1 MKKNLFIK
9 ILSVAAVA
17 LLTISTIAGCAK
29 GSSSSSGGGGTS
41 VKVLWMITDTDDTFR
56 KTLSDA
62 IVSQASAMGVS
73 LDMIET
79 AGSLDTELELISTA
93 KSKGYSAI
101 ICRCADNETALQL
114 NVTAGD
120 IPIIYVNNQP
130 SDDHLT
136 GDRFIYVG
144 SDEQQ
149 SGQYQAEYVISKLGK
164 GNMNV
169 IIFEGERGHSATIN
183 RTQAVKKTLKAN
195 GVNANY
201 VFVDFANWSDTEAEK
216 EFDIFMKTGQSVDV
230 IFCNNDTMALGA
242 IQGLKNYGLDYTK
255 IPVCGVDAT
264 ADGCASISAGEM
276 AFTVL
281 QNAEGQAAKA
291 VEAAKVLGSGG
302 NLSNVEGASADHKY
316 IWVDFEPVDKSN
328 VSKYMK

>member
-1 MKKNLFIK
+1 MKKNLFVK
-9 ILSVAAVA
+9 LLSVVAVA
-17 LLTISTIAGCAK
+17 LLTFSSIAGCAN
-29 GSSSSSGGGGTS
+29 GSTSSSGGGAT
-41 VKVLWMITDTDDTFR
+41 KVLWIITDTDDTFR
-56 KTLSDA
+56 KALSDS
-62 IVSQASAMGVS
+62 IVSQASALGVS
-73 LDMIET
+73 LDMVET
-79 AGSLDTELELISTA
+79 AGSIDTELELISTA

-101 ICRCADNETALQL
+101 ICRPADNATALQL
-114 NVTAGD
+114 NVTAED

-136 GDRFIYVG
+136 ADKFIYVG

-149 SGQYQAEYVISKLGK
+149 AGQYQAEYVVSKLGK
-164 GNMNV
+164 GSMNV
-169 IIFEGERGHSATIN
+169 IIFEGEKGHSATIN
-183 RTQAVKKTLKAN
+183 RTLAVKKTLKAN

-201 VFVDFANWSDTEAEK
+201 VFVDYANWTDTEAEK
-216 EFDIFMKTGQSVDV
+216 EFDIFMKTGQSVDA

-242 IQGLKNYGLDYTK
+242 IQGLKNYGLDYSK
-255 IPVCGVDAT
+255 ILVCGVDAT
-264 ADGCASISAGEM
+264 ADGCASIAAGEM
-276 AFTVL
+276 SFTVL

-302 NLSNVEGASADHKY
+302 TLDNIEGATKDHKY